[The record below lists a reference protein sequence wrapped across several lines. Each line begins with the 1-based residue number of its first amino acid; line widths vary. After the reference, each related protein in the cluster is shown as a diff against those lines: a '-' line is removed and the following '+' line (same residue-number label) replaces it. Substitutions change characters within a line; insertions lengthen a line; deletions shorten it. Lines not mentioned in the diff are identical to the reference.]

1 MRLLG
6 NVSWWA
12 TNLMLML
19 LLFRAWR
26 GGLLVRF
33 PYFFGYIGCVFCST
47 LLRLYLY
54 WWAADPQA
62 YRLGY
67 WISES
72 ISVVFG
78 FGVTWEIY
86 ARILAPYRG
95 VGKMARTILGILL
108 TAVLA
113 MAILEL
119 WGDPLRRLGPTT
131 AELEGNMR
139 VVQALLLLALMG
151 LIVQYAVPMGRN
163 IRSMLVGYG
172 FYIGCSAVTLSLHSR
187 LANGFGDFL
196 SLSQRS
202 AYTITLAVWSA
213 GMWSYSSNP
222 APDQAMECDYDRVSE
237 QTIRALGQLRNHLIH
252 SWRA

>member
-12 TNLMLML
+12 TNLMLVL

-26 GGLLVRF
+26 GRLFGRF
-33 PYFFGYIGCVFCST
+33 PYFYGYIGCVFCST
-47 LLRLYLY
+47 LLRLYL
-54 WWAADPQA
+54 WTADPQG

-86 ARILAPYRG
+86 AHILAPYRG

-113 MAILEL
+113 KATVEL
-119 WGDPLRRLGPTT
+119 WGDPVRRLGPTT

-139 VVQALLLLALMG
+139 VVQALLLLALLG

-163 IRSMLVGYG
+163 ISSMLVGYA

-187 LANGFGDFL
+187 LAGGFLEFL
-196 SLSQRS
+196 NLSQRA
-202 AYTITLAVWSA
+202 AYTVTLAVWGA
-213 GMWSYSSNP
+213 GMWSYSRNP
-222 APDQAMECDYDRVSE
+222 APDQAMECDYDRVS
-237 QTIRALGQLRNHLIH
+237 QHTIRALGQLR
-252 SWRA
+252 